1 MRRGVGES
9 GSLSV
14 GWCIERMQHDFVA
27 HCAIVIEASPSRV
40 WRALVS
46 PSDITQYMFG
56 TRVESQ
62 WRPGSDI
69 TWQGEWEGKPYR
81 DKGKITALQRERRLQ
96 YTHFSPLS
104 GLPDRPENYHTVTIE
119 LTPRHHSTRVTLT
132 QDNNP
137 SDEARKHSEKNWD
150 TMLAALKRFVEKD
163 ARPTA

>member
-1 MRRGVGES
+1 MVVRGTSASVMHTMRRGILKPE
-9 GSLSV
+9 
-14 GWCIERMQHDFVA
+14 IR
-27 HCAIVIEASPSRV
+27 SRNAV
-40 WRALVS
+40 RSSSMV
-46 PSDITQYMFG
+46 G

-69 TWQGEWEGKPYR
+69 TWQGEWEGKRYR

-150 TMLAALKRFVEKD
+150 TMLVALKRFVEKE